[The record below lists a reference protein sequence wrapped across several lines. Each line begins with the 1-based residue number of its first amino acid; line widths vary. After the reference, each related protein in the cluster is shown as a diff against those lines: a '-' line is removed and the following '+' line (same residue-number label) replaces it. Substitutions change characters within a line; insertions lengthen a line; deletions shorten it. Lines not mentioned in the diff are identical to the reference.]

1 MTVNKGLKALAES
14 DPDFSDQHLENAIIE
29 LRIGWVAKSI
39 DLDTE
44 IQNNSVLTL
53 SQKNDLKQTINNI
66 GYLNVGRYL
75 GDMIRHTKSIL
86 DGSIVPGEPDI
97 AVGENG
103 QGTFVEILGLVQSI
117 QLTIPNLYGTPAS
130 EFSRDVNDHLG
141 ILNNKFLT
149 SEDSTDPVFTSLKNS
164 ITFINN
170 GGLAQETALGTA
182 IDNLKNFLTSVVGDS
197 TDFQQTLN
205 TFATAVA
212 SANTAFDTVLQAQPY
227 GPKRTQMIADRNSVT
242 TQIQLEN
249 TNLSGIRAYTTTL
262 SNNSAFVGLA
272 DDPELRQLLAT
283 SARNVNWQNYFNDY
297 ESNKASM
304 NPIYAIGTDSDKS
317 SVIDQALQNLG
328 LPDVTDYL
336 NLNAVADKAKRDDR
350 IDTKFFDSYTV
361 DEIITK
367 SCQQLNIA
375 TANRSIYN
383 QSQSLLTNLN
393 QHDRDKIA
401 GNLDANE
408 SATTIS

>member
-1 MTVNKGLKALAES
+1 M
-14 DPDFSDQHLENAIIE
+14 
-29 LRIGWVAKSI
+29 
-39 DLDTE
+39 
-44 IQNNSVLTL
+44 
-53 SQKNDLKQTINNI
+53 
-66 GYLNVGRYL
+66 
-75 GDMIRHTKSIL
+75 
-86 DGSIVPGEPDI
+86 
-97 AVGENG
+97 
-103 QGTFVEILGLVQSI
+103 
-117 QLTIPNLYGTPAS
+117 
-130 EFSRDVNDHLG
+130 
-141 ILNNKFLT
+141 
-149 SEDSTDPVFTSLKNS
+149 
-164 ITFINN
+164 
-170 GGLAQETALGTA
+170 
-182 IDNLKNFLTSVVGDS
+182 
-197 TDFQQTLN
+197 
-205 TFATAVA
+205 
-212 SANTAFDTVLQAQPY
+212 
-227 GPKRTQMIADRNSVT
+227 
-242 TQIQLEN
+242 
-249 TNLSGIRAYTTTL
+249 
-262 SNNSAFVGLA
+262 GLA

-317 SVIDQALQNLG
+317 AVIDQALQNLG

-336 NLNAVADKAKRDDR
+336 NLDAVADKAKRDDR